1 MVSINPESKSRAV
14 NREVLSELIKLHGKT
29 SLGGKLPAYDGRKS
43 LYTAGSLPFESEEF
57 SVTLVDPEKKDKE
70 KAEREYKITIWI
82 AGRTDLYHLQQ
93 FLKGR
98 QRDMPQETIQVLDV
112 VLRES
117 PSWNYVTVSRSFF
130 STTFGHR
137 GDIGEG
143 LECWRGYYQS
153 LRPTQMGLSL
163 NIDISAT
170 SFFKPVTV
178 VQFVLEFLN
187 LRDASRPLTDRDCVK
202 IKKALRGV
210 RVETNHQ
217 EDQIRRY
224 KITGITP
231 VPMSQLIF
239 PVDERGTRM
248 SVVQYFMQR
257 YKYNLQYTSW
267 PCLQSGSDA
276 RPVYLPMEACKIVEG
291 QRYSKKLN
299 DKQVTCQRPQQRE
312 PSIREMV
319 LHNKYAED
327 KFAQEFGINVC
338 SDLVSVPARMLPPH
352 VLRYHDS
359 GKEKTCAPSVGQWN
373 MINKKMI
380 NGGIID
386 NWACVSFS
394 RMHPEEVHRFCC
406 DLIQMCNM
414 TGMSVNPR
422 PLVDNRSASPNHIE
436 NALRDVHRRT
446 TEMLGKQGHEKQL
459 QLLIVILPEVSGS
472 YGKIKKVCETDL
484 GIVSQC
490 CLPRHAARP
499 NKQYLENVALKINV
513 KVGGRNTVLERAF
526 VRNGIPFVSEV
537 PTIIFGADVTHP
549 PPGEDSAS
557 SIAAVVA
564 SMDWPEITKY
574 RGLVSAEPHRQEI
587 IEDLF
592 SVTKDPQRG
601 NGNGGMIRE
610 LLIAFRRKTGRRP
623 ERILFYRDGVSEG
636 QFSHVLL
643 HEMDAIRKA
652 CASLE
657 EGYMPP
663 VTFVVVQK
671 RHHTRLFPEVH
682 GRRDMTDKSGNIL
695 PGTVV
700 DLMICHPTEFDFYLC
715 SHAGIQGTRR
725 PTHCRVLYDENHF
738 TANALQSL
746 TNNLFCT
753 HYMKIMKALHCACV
767 ETNQQ
772 QDQIRRYKIT
782 GITPIPMSQ
791 LKFPVDERGTRM
803 SVVQYFMQRY
813 KYNLQYTSWPCLQS
827 GSDVRP
833 VYLPMEAC
841 KIVEGQRYSKK
852 LNDKQ
857 VTNILRGTCQHPQQR
872 EQSIRENLLQLLV
885 ESPVRGSFAVQ
896 IDCNLKCSM
905 LRKKIEDI
913 LGRSINLFTLR
924 ARGKYLE
931 DNVALKE
938 YKLPYNATVQLILR
952 LFGGADSPPSRKRTR
967 RDSSPS
973 RSDEPPAL
981 SKQIYDVCLSGMIPL
996 GIYVKNRERFFK
1008 KVIIPDIAA
1017 EGHMQYVD
1025 DFSDDGISLGDS
1037 FLEKFIN
1044 AEKNNLTWGGQLKT
1058 SDFAVFSGRLV
1069 PLKPLKA
1076 NASAEELQLDKVVL
1090 VKMLRSIFCRSHRS
1104 LPYIVGFLEFLQNGK
1119 NRNCP
1124 ELLPYKRR
1132 PLVFM
1137 TPLQRA
1143 SLTNS
1148 AVMVYLRFGSGSPGQ
1163 ILYKKVVNE
1172 IEVEFWPGAKGR
1184 RIFKPLV
1191 AYQIRKHLKDT
1202 YEPEPFGC
1210 LMILRNH
1217 NEHGEILP
1225 WDLLDHGSHLTF
1237 GDFLQDVMIALL
1249 ENKFE
1254 VNKALE

>member
-1 MVSINPESKSRAV
+1 MAYRGGGGRGDQQQYGGRRGGAPAGGRFVWPPPGAPSSAPRPVAPAPYAPAVAVYHNPNATGPHQGVYQHGVVYRGPAPPVSSTPVTIRAPSPTPATVRAPSPTAPPFLPARVSAPAPTPAAVAKELEQKLFVTETALAPPAAAAAAAVAAAQVDQLEEEKAPDVDLAPVSKKGLAHPARPGAGTVGKKVMIRANHFLVNVADNNLFHYDVSINPESKSRAV
-14 NREVLSELIKLHGKT
+14 NREVLSELIKVHGKT

-70 KAEREYKITIWI
+70 RAEREYKITIRI

-187 LRDASRPLTDRDCVK
+187 LRDASRPLTDRDRVK

-231 VPMSQLIF
+231 IPMSQLIF

-248 SVVQYFMQR
+248 SVVQYFKQR
-257 YKYNLQYTSW
+257 YDYNLKYTTW

-299 DKQVTCQRPQQRE
+299 DKQVTNILRATCQRPQQRE
-312 PSIREMV
+312 QSIREMV

-327 KFAQEFGINVC
+327 KFAQEFGIKVC
-338 SDLVSVPARMLPPH
+338 SDLVAVPARVLPPPM
-352 VLRYHDS
+352 LRYHDS

-394 RMHPEEVHRFCC
+394 RMRPEEVHRFCC

-414 TGMSVNPR
+414 AGMSVNPR
-422 PLVDNRSASPNHIE
+422 PLVDNRSANPNHIE
-436 NALRDVHRRT
+436 NALRDVCRRT
-446 TEMLGKQGHEKQL
+446 TEMLNKQGDKKQL

-490 CLPRHAARP
+490 CLPRHAMRP

-574 RGLVSAEPHRQEI
+574 RGLVSAQPHRQEI

-601 NGNGGMIRE
+601 DVNGGMIRE

-682 GRRDMTDKSGNIL
+682 GRREMTDKSGNIL

-715 SHAGIQGTRR
+715 SHAGIQGTSR
-725 PTHCRVLYDENHF
+725 PTHYHVLYDENHF
-738 TANALQSL
+738 TADALQSL
-746 TNNLFCT
+746 TNNLCYTYARCT
-753 HYMKIMKALHCACV
+753 RAV
-767 ETNQQ
+767 
-772 QDQIRRYKIT
+772 
-782 GITPIPMSQ
+782 
-791 LKFPVDERGTRM
+791 
-803 SVVQYFMQRY
+803 SVVPPAYYAHLAAFRARY
-813 KYNLQYTSWPCLQS
+813 YVEGDSSDGGSTPGSSGQAAIAGWPC
-827 GSDVRP
+827 
-833 VYLPMEAC
+833 
-841 KIVEGQRYSKK
+841 
-852 LNDKQ
+852 
-857 VTNILRGTCQHPQQR
+857 
-872 EQSIRENLLQLLV
+872 
-885 ESPVRGSFAVQ
+885 
-896 IDCNLKCSM
+896 
-905 LRKKIEDI
+905 
-913 LGRSINLFTLR
+913 
-924 ARGKYLE
+924 
-931 DNVALKE
+931 
-938 YKLPYNATVQLILR
+938 
-952 LFGGADSPPSRKRTR
+952 GGAPAPKDQGERQG
-967 RDSSPS
+967 RDVLLLSS
-973 RSDEPPAL
+973 
-981 SKQIYDVCLSGMIPL
+981 C
-996 GIYVKNRERFFK
+996 
-1008 KVIIPDIAA
+1008 
-1017 EGHMQYVD
+1017 
-1025 DFSDDGISLGDS
+1025 
-1037 FLEKFIN
+1037 
-1044 AEKNNLTWGGQLKT
+1044 
-1058 SDFAVFSGRLV
+1058 
-1069 PLKPLKA
+1069 
-1076 NASAEELQLDKVVL
+1076 
-1090 VKMLRSIFCRSHRS
+1090 
-1104 LPYIVGFLEFLQNGK
+1104 
-1119 NRNCP
+1119 
-1124 ELLPYKRR
+1124 
-1132 PLVFM
+1132 
-1137 TPLQRA
+1137 
-1143 SLTNS
+1143 
-1148 AVMVYLRFGSGSPGQ
+1148 
-1163 ILYKKVVNE
+1163 
-1172 IEVEFWPGAKGR
+1172 
-1184 RIFKPLV
+1184 
-1191 AYQIRKHLKDT
+1191 
-1202 YEPEPFGC
+1202 
-1210 LMILRNH
+1210 
-1217 NEHGEILP
+1217 
-1225 WDLLDHGSHLTF
+1225 
-1237 GDFLQDVMIALL
+1237 
-1249 ENKFE
+1249 
-1254 VNKALE
+1254 

>member
-1 MVSINPESKSRAV
+1 MAYRGGGGRGGGRGDQQYGGGRGAPAGGGRGGGRGPTGFVWPPPGAPSAPRPAGPAQYAPAVAVYHNPNATGPHQGAYQHGVVVRNPAPAPYAAVRAPSPTPVTIRAPSPTPATIRAPAPTPSPAARPFQPARVSAPAPAPPTPAAVAKELEQKLFVTETALAPPAAAAAAAVAATQPEEEKAPEVDLAPVSKKGLAHPARPGAGTVGKKVMIRANHFLVNVADNNLFHYDVSINPESKSRAV

-70 KAEREYKITIWI
+70 KAEREYKITIRI

-187 LRDASRPLTDRDCVK
+187 LRDTSRPLTDRDRVK

-248 SVVQYFMQR
+248 SVVHYFMQR
-257 YKYNLQYTSW
+257 YNYNLQYTSW

-276 RPVYLPMEACKIVEG
+276 RPVYLPMEVCKIVEG

-299 DKQVTCQRPQQRE
+299 DKQVTNILRATCQRPQQRE
-312 PSIREMV
+312 QSIRE
-319 LHNKYAED
+319 YAED

-338 SDLVSVPARMLPPH
+338 SDLVSVPARVLPPPM
-352 VLRYHDS
+352 LRYHDS

-394 RMHPEEVHRFCC
+394 RMRPEEVHRFCC

-436 NALRDVHRRT
+436 NALRDVYRRT
-446 TEMLGKQGHEKQL
+446 TEMLSKQGHEKQL

-499 NKQYLENVALKINV
+499 NKQYMENVALKINV

-574 RGLVSAEPHRQEI
+574 RGLVSAQPHRQEI

-592 SVTKDPQRG
+592 SVSKDPQRG
-601 NGNGGMIRE
+601 NVNGGMIRE

-715 SHAGIQGTRR
+715 SHAGIQGTSR
-725 PTHCRVLYDENHF
+725 PTHYHVLYDENHF
-738 TANALQSL
+738 TADALQSL
-746 TNNLFCT
+746 TNNLCYTYARCT
-753 HYMKIMKALHCACV
+753 RAV
-767 ETNQQ
+767 
-772 QDQIRRYKIT
+772 
-782 GITPIPMSQ
+782 
-791 LKFPVDERGTRM
+791 
-803 SVVQYFMQRY
+803 SVVPPAYYAHLAAFRARY
-813 KYNLQYTSWPCLQS
+813 Y
-827 GSDVRP
+827 
-833 VYLPMEAC
+833 
-841 KIVEGQRYSKK
+841 VEGDSSDGGSTPGSSGQAA
-852 LNDKQ
+852 
-857 VTNILRGTCQHPQQR
+857 IAR
-872 EQSIRENLLQLLV
+872 EGPVEVRQL
-885 ESPVRGSFAVQ
+885 P
-896 IDCNLKCSM
+896 
-905 LRKKIEDI
+905 KI
-913 LGRSINLFTLR
+913 
-924 ARGKYLE
+924 K
-931 DNVALKE
+931 DNVK
-938 YKLPYNATVQLILR
+938 
-952 LFGGADSPPSRKRTR
+952 
-967 RDSSPS
+967 
-973 RSDEPPAL
+973 
-981 SKQIYDVCLSGMIPL
+981 
-996 GIYVKNRERFFK
+996 
-1008 KVIIPDIAA
+1008 
-1017 EGHMQYVD
+1017 
-1025 DFSDDGISLGDS
+1025 
-1037 FLEKFIN
+1037 
-1044 AEKNNLTWGGQLKT
+1044 
-1058 SDFAVFSGRLV
+1058 
-1069 PLKPLKA
+1069 
-1076 NASAEELQLDKVVL
+1076 
-1090 VKMLRSIFCRSHRS
+1090 
-1104 LPYIVGFLEFLQNGK
+1104 
-1119 NRNCP
+1119 
-1124 ELLPYKRR
+1124 
-1132 PLVFM
+1132 
-1137 TPLQRA
+1137 
-1143 SLTNS
+1143 
-1148 AVMVYLRFGSGSPGQ
+1148 
-1163 ILYKKVVNE
+1163 
-1172 IEVEFWPGAKGR
+1172 
-1184 RIFKPLV
+1184 
-1191 AYQIRKHLKDT
+1191 
-1202 YEPEPFGC
+1202 
-1210 LMILRNH
+1210 
-1217 NEHGEILP
+1217 
-1225 WDLLDHGSHLTF
+1225 
-1237 GDFLQDVMIALL
+1237 DVM
-1249 ENKFE
+1249 FYC
-1254 VNKALE
+1254 